1 MHHAL
6 NPANS
11 FPNVA
16 RRQRG
21 ARYFDIKQSGFGR
34 APGMPY
40 DNGVAVSF
48 PCTAEFLLSSHPR
61 CLLPAA
67 LAMLACVFTP
77 AFAADEEPIA
87 TDRPDFVESSDVVG
101 KGRMQVE
108 TSIARDRT
116 KGDGDT
122 ETLWATPTLLRFGIG
137 ETIELRIESDGAL
150 RQRSSLAGH
159 AQVTERGY
167 ADTSLGMKWHAM
179 DAVGN
184 LPSVGVLLHAD
195 LSTGSAAFR
204 GEGPRPTARV
214 VAEWDLPHD
223 LSLGIMPGIGHEKD
237 NGGTTFA
244 IFGLV
249 VGKSLSDRL
258 RGFVEVSSPH
268 IARATHGGTE
278 ANLSVGAAY
287 LLQKNIQI
295 DTAFSRGLNGR
306 TPDSGLTVGLSI
318 KL

>member
-1 MHHAL
+1 
-6 NPANS
+6 
-11 FPNVA
+11 
-16 RRQRG
+16 
-21 ARYFDIKQSGFGR
+21 
-34 APGMPY
+34 
-40 DNGVAVSF
+40 
-48 PCTAEFLLSSHPR
+48 
-61 CLLPAA
+61 
-67 LAMLACVFTP
+67 MLACVQTP
-77 AFAADEEPIA
+77 AFAANEEPIA

-101 KGRMQVE
+101 NRRLQIE

-116 KGDGDT
+116 AGHGDT
-122 ETLWATPTLLRFGIG
+122 ETLWATPTLLRFGIS
-137 ETIELRIESDGAL
+137 ESVELRIESDGAL
-150 RQRSSLAGH
+150 HQRSSVAGH
-159 AQVTERGY
+159 APITERGH
-167 ADTSLGMKWHAM
+167 ADVSLGMKWHAM

-195 LSTGSAAFR
+195 LNTGSTAFR
-204 GEGPRPTARV
+204 GEGTRPTARV

-237 NGGTTFA
+237 HGGTTFA

-268 IARATHGGTE
+268 IARAAHGGTE
-278 ANLSVGAAY
+278 ASLSVGAAY

-306 TPDSGLTVGLSI
+306 TPDSGMTVGLSI